1 MAVPAPFFTGSIDPA
16 LTQDQGHNSR
26 EIGLRYPGSGTHGGQ
41 SPDLLDIVS
50 NASAKT
56 LESNGHFVRVK
67 VIADQ
72 RATEIE
78 RLQEALTS
86 KIKEN
91 DQLSKEN
98 ERLNVEVR
106 TLKEAL
112 GLFAKD
118 HHNRQA
124 GVDSGVVSITSEILD
139 LPAKQAL
146 WIRADNPGVVYWVKK
161 EYTRAA
167 RRKNRGETDGNA
179 TSVQV
184 KRKRGRPPQ
193 DSNDEED
200 HSTHFYLETRDGIP
214 VDKSVIAEMS
224 RKARMLW
231 RTLDKCGLAPET
243 FGKIENRAWDYY
255 SRTILADKAH
265 DFLRLCDD
273 GEWKLREW
281 STKSYPSWYRNRHMP
296 ATPKTENNS
305 TDSDNDLDLSADHHN
320 DPRKLLLEDPKLIR
334 MNPHDDPQHE
344 DDDDPDVGEHHT
356 KNSDDD
362 PSDSEHTKNNGDPD
376 SDAEGVND
384 DPDARDSD
392 QHTESG
398 NKTTDSGAD
407 GPTTRGTAQSTSTS
421 PMVSTAG
428 VCSSTTSALVDPFA
442 PTPSDSVS
450 PSMGT
455 GDAGDIS
462 NPANNTTPITT
473 TGFRVKLK
481 VRAPRNPLSV
491 AVDKE
496 TPTPAPTTHG
506 TTATSGTDPTGVSH
520 NSGPP
525 PDMPPPDSHVKAKTD
540 KKRKPEGSNTA
551 TTTNKRQKLS
561 NAAMAIPTEGNSIRN
576 ICMRR
581 WNEQQPGGQGPLSE
595 FDIYFKSLTDADK
608 EPLKKELRI
617 AQVTARKAK
626 LSAKRANDTPSAN

>member
-1 MAVPAPFFTGSIDPA
+1 MPVPAPFFTGSIDPA
-16 LTQDQGHNSR
+16 LTQDQGNNSR
-26 EIGLRYPGSGTHGGQ
+26 GQWQFGTANTEIGLRYPGSGTHGGH
-41 SPDLLDIVS
+41 
-50 NASAKT
+50 T

-72 RATEIE
+72 RATEIKQ
-78 RLQEALTS
+78 LQEALTS
-86 KIKEN
+86 KMKEN
-91 DQLSKEN
+91 DELTKEN
-98 ERLNVEVR
+98 DHLNVEVK

-118 HHNRQA
+118 YHSRQT
-124 GVDSGVVSITSEILD
+124 GTDGKVTSITSEILD
-139 LPAKQAL
+139 LPVKQAL
-146 WIRADNPGVVYWVKK
+146 RIREDNPGVVYWVKK

-167 RRKNRGETDGNA
+167 RKKNRGETDGNA

-255 SRTILADKAH
+255 SRTLLADKAH
-265 DFLRLCDD
+265 DFLLLCDD

-281 STKSYPSWYRNRHMP
+281 STKSYPSWYRNRHLP
-296 ATPKTENNS
+296 VTAKTEKDS
-305 TDSDNDLDLSADHHN
+305 TGSDKDLDPNSDRDN
-320 DPRKLLLEDPKLIR
+320 DPRKKLLEDPNLIR
-334 MNPHDDPQHE
+334 MNSHDGSQDE
-344 DDDDPDVGEHHT
+344 GGDDPDAGEHHT
-356 KNSDDD
+356 TDSDDD
-362 PSDSEHTKNNGDPD
+362 PSDSERAKNNGDPD
-376 SDAEGVND
+376 SDAEGGND
-384 DPDARDSD
+384 DPGAGVSE
-392 QHTESG
+392 QHAESG
-398 NKTTDSGAD
+398 NKTTGSEAD
-407 GPTTRGTAQSTSTS
+407 GPTTGGTTQSSS
-421 PMVSTAG
+421 MSSMVSTIG
-428 VCSSTTSALVDPFA
+428 VHSSTTSALIDPFA
-442 PTPSDSVS
+442 PAPSDSVS

-455 GDAGDIS
+455 GDTGETLKS
-462 NPANNTTPITT
+462 ANNTTPTTT

-481 VRAPRNPLSV
+481 VRAPRNPSSV

-506 TTATSGTDPTGVSH
+506 TTATSSTDPTSVGH
-520 NSGPP
+520 NTGPP
-525 PDMPPPDSHVKAKTD
+525 PDTPPPNSHVKTKTD
-540 KKRKPEGSNTA
+540 KKRKPEGSNTT
-551 TTTNKRQKLS
+551 TTTNKRQKSS
-561 NAAMAIPTEGNSIRN
+561 NAALAIPTEGNSIRN
-576 ICMRR
+576 ICMRH
-581 WNEQQPGGQGPLSE
+581 WNEQQSGGQGPLSD

-626 LSAKRANDTPSAN
+626 LSAKRANDTPSTN